1 MTLKTIEKVE
11 ELTLNNIQMMK
22 QLVVLEKKK
31 NELELVANKQRLK

>member
-22 QLVVLEKKK
+22 QLVVFIKKQI
-31 NELELVANKQRLK
+31 ELEANKQRLK